1 MYRYIKFFSL
11 YDFLYRCPLNGMIL
25 IKIVSSTEFWFKE
38 FENLQA
44 EKEICYQSKVYW
56 IERTCVILDC
66 ILNRFY
72 FSFNSRNIS
81 WKFFNQSKFKKF
93 EKSCKTLPSSSA
105 TFFQLFLINEK
116 RKKIRTQKNPLFLL
130 SNHSIFVK
138 LIWNESWIYHY
149 IFRRKFIFNR
159 NRKSL
164 VLENLIIFLGR

>member
-93 EKSCKTLPSSSA
+93 KKPCKISPIIQCNFFSVIFNKWKEEKDPNTKKS
-105 TFFQLFLINEK
+105 TFFVIQSFNICKIDMK
-116 RKKIRTQKNPLFLL
+116 RELNLSLYIQKKIHF
-130 SNHSIFVK
+130 
-138 LIWNESWIYHY
+138 
-149 IFRRKFIFNR
+149 
-159 NRKSL
+159 
-164 VLENLIIFLGR
+164 